1 MTIIFSEHKL
11 KKAKPKGTYLEVFYT
26 HPRTQK
32 ALGSHKSVQV
42 VDIWTHSQLHEPA
55 HRSSEG

>member
-42 VDIWTHSQLHEPA
+42 IDI
-55 HRSSEG
+55 